1 MKMYTLADKAISPE
15 EFIRAVSICTG
26 RQLSQHVV
34 KTVFQ
39 VRNQITSDTY
49 IVVAVGSSR
58 ILIGKQK
65 TDHVQCRC

>member
-39 VRNQITSDTY
+39 VRNQIN
-49 IVVAVGSSR
+49 SR
-58 ILIGKQK
+58 ITTVVDEYL
-65 TDHVQCRC
+65 